1 MKIEFDVTPAQF
13 SALEA
18 VGQNLRC
25 SPGNAAKVMAFMT
38 ANTDFDGLERFIE
51 HADVVADA
59 VDNGGLFYGSH
70 QTKVGGCISVPPAR
84 RRRVKGGTA

>member
-25 SPGNAAKVMAFMT
+25 SPADAAKVMAFMT

-51 HADVVADA
+51 YADGVGEEVN
-59 VDNGGLFYGSH
+59 NGGLFLGSH

-84 RRRVKGGTA
+84 RRRVKGGAA

>member
-25 SPGNAAKVMAFMT
+25 SPADAAKVMAFMT
-38 ANTDFDGLERFIE
+38 ANTDFDGLGRFIE
-51 HADVVADA
+51 YADEVGEEVN
-59 VDNGGLFYGSH
+59 NGGLFWGS